1 MKGYVF
7 LLFLLVGLVWSVS
20 AQQMD
25 PKLAGTW
32 ETTDGPCTPCTLT
45 IQANGQLTFDE
56 AGSQIQI
63 AFSSYTPAPG
73 VDLVFQQGGMMD
85 LKLSNDTV
93 LVGFYTKPTQPH
105 IHQIVAFHRK

>member
-7 LLFLLVGLVWSVS
+7 LLVLLVGLVWSVS
-20 AQQMD
+20 AEQMD

-32 ETTDGPCTPCTLT
+32 ETTDRHCPPCTLT

-63 AFSSYTPAPG
+63 AFSSYTHATG
-73 VDLVFQQGGMMD
+73 VDLVFQQGCMMK
-85 LKLSNDTV
+85 LKLSHDTV
-93 LVGFYTKPTQPH
+93 LVVFYTKPT
-105 IHQIVAFHRK
+105 